1 MKQDSYP
8 VTRRLWRALRRVA
21 LSASAL
27 ALLIVAVEIFRIAF
41 MLRRIHPW
49 MGYAFFAFIA
59 LAALFVML
67 RALSWRAGRKLLCPP
82 VVPSSHKARFKDLK
96 FFVQHFIA
104 RLKRVAEHPSF
115 SSEDARSIRQKAYD
129 LESMLGAHPL
139 LDDLRR
145 TINNSETEIWQPIT
159 ERLGKEAQT
168 FAQYKMQ
175 AVVRDT
181 IEPPFPV
188 THPLLT
194 LYHQITMI
202 CCIVDCYVTKPSL
215 AEYAMVIRDV
225 WRVMV
230 RGDYF
235 RIGQRLFEGIYRNS
249 PPAGPAA
256 QELGQAL
263 SVIWITWTTAQAA
276 IHRCTTY
283 QRWTL
288 AQATAH
294 LDHLTTD
301 SLIVTRDTLIRD
313 VLPMLKLRLRHH
325 VGPAVADAA
334 GFSEQVI
341 EGIAKSVDGVI
352 QSLRAQAPEETAE
365 QSRRTVHGL
374 YRAPAARSRRDEE
387 RNRS

>member
-1 MKQDSYP
+1 MKQSSYP
-8 VTRRLWRALRRVA
+8 VTQTLWRTACRISLG
-21 LSASAL
+21 LFGF
-27 ALLIVAVEIFRIAF
+27 ALLIAAVEILRVAS

-49 MGYAFFAFIA
+49 LGYAFAAALAIGALLAFIRILGWNA
-59 LAALFVML
+59 N
-67 RALSWRAGRKLLCPP
+67 RKLLNP
-82 VVPSSHKARFKDLK
+82 VAVPSPNRARFKDLK
-96 FFVQHFIA
+96 QFVQQFIA
-104 RLKRVAEHPSF
+104 RLKRIAGHRAF
-115 SSEDARSIRQKAYD
+115 SSEDTRGIRQKAYD
-129 LESMLGAHPL
+129 LETMLGAHPL

-145 TINNSETEIWQPIT
+145 AINNSETEIWQPIM
-159 ERLGKEAQT
+159 ERLDRDALT
-168 FAQYKMQ
+168 VAQYKMQ

-188 THPLLT
+188 IHPMLT
-194 LYHQITMI
+194 FYHLVTMV
-202 CCIVDCYVTKPSL
+202 CCIVDCYVVKPSL

-235 RIGQRLFEGIYRNS
+235 RIGQRLFEGVYRNS

-256 QELGQAL
+256 EELGQAL

-276 IHRCTTY
+276 MYRCKTY
-283 QRWTL
+283 RRWTFE
-288 AQATAH
+288 QATAY

-301 SLIVTRDTLIRD
+301 SLIVTRETLIRD
-313 VLPMLKLRLRHH
+313 VLPTLKLRLRHH
-325 VGPAVADAA
+325 VGPAVADAS

-352 QSLRAQAPEETAE
+352 QSLRAQTPEQTAE

-374 YRAPAARSRRDEE
+374 YHAPTSRPRRDEE
-387 RNRS
+387 RKHS